1 MNGHR
6 TCEPLQLLQSI
17 RLRATLV
24 VLMLSLSVVTM
35 AQQKVSVR
43 VTNATLKRV
52 FQVIES
58 QTTYRFSYK
67 SDVIDNR
74 GDITINKQKVPVGTV
89 LDAALKGRPLQ
100 YQIVSDKSI
109 VITDRQ
115 QQRKAATQQTVA
127 AGKVSGTVKDDNGEP
142 VMGATVAVVGSDEL
156 AITDMDGHFSIAAP
170 KGSTLKI
177 SYLGFLDRQVKAAD
191 NMDVRMT
198 EDTQS
203 LNEIVVV
210 GYGTMKR
217 SDMTGALS
225 SVDAKE
231 LAKRTTTNPAEALQ
245 GKVAGVNITRSG
257 GNAGAG
263 ISVKIRG
270 VKTFGDNEPL
280 YIIDGFPG
288 DINSV
293 NPQDIETMEILKDGA
308 AAAIYGSVAAN
319 GVIIVQTKNGKKG
332 DVKVDFSTYLSFTH
346 VAKDLEMLDADGYK
360 TVHKAMYEN
369 YKSQYGSYPNS
380 SLPAYVTKDTGVD
393 TDWQDATQRSG
404 LAQNYM
410 VSVRGGGDHAQYSVS
425 YNHSDE
431 KGIFIGNDYRHDIA
445 RMKLHATKGIIDL
458 DANMSFKY
466 TNSQQPQYSLKETY
480 MISPLVPIYNS
491 DETYGYGLT
500 NFDGLPNNR
509 NVMAD
514 AHYKSEV
521 DKKYHTTANVALT
534 FNFTPW
540 LNFKTSYAYR
550 GEHEVDTYHAPD
562 YIADPKSPSNYPYN
576 SETRAYWEEQV
587 FENVLSFNKEFG
599 RHSVNAMAGASVT
612 SHRYNWSSVAVEGKT
627 TVYNVENGSLVTS
640 EKAAGFLDP
649 NFTTIGAGA
658 GGTFSGD
665 GSKYTYNRASF
676 FGRVNYNYNDRYLL
690 QLTFR
695 EDGSSK
701 FGADSRW
708 GFFPSVA
715 VGWRISEE
723 SFFPKNTVVSN
734 LKFRASWGQLGNEN
748 ALGNYDFL
756 ALISTYND
764 LYQGYVQGSGS
775 TAWPGSIARA
785 LENRSLKWE
794 TTDTKNIGFDFG
806 LFGNHLNGNINYYI
820 NETRDLLITRTL
832 APSAGLTNPTLNV
845 GKMRNQGVELEIN
858 YNNNVG
864 DFDYNVGFNLSTV
877 KNKIVEL
884 ADEDQVLYG
893 EGLKY
898 GSEHF
903 PTQTRVGKPI
913 GSFYLYKA
921 AGIFQSDEE
930 AAAHVNADGERLQ
943 PNAKAGDIRFID
955 TNGDG
960 TIDDDDKVYCGS
972 GIPKVEANIN
982 LGASYRGFDF
992 SMVIGGSFGHKIYNA
1007 NRYFYEGMNSASNFL
1022 ASTLNAW
1029 TPTNTATDIPRA
1041 IYGDPNDNTRE
1052 STRFLE
1058 NGDFVRCRQ
1067 IQLGYALP
1075 TQLVK
1080 KVYCDRIRFYVSAEN
1095 LFTITGY
1102 SGVNPEFSRSSVL
1115 NTGIDKLIYPFT
1127 RSYTVG
1133 AQITF

>member
-1 MNGHR
+1 MSGHY
-6 TCEPLQLLQSI
+6 
-17 RLRATLV
+17 RLRIMALT
-24 VLMLSLSVVTM
+24 LMLVFTAIGTF
-35 AQQKVSVR
+35 AQQKVTIDVK
-43 VTNATLKRV
+43 NATLKQV
-52 FQVIES
+52 FSVIEK

-67 SDVIDNR
+67 TNIIDNR
-74 GDITINKQKVPVGTV
+74 SDITLKKEAAAVATV
-89 LDAALKGRPLQ
+89 LDEALKGRPLE
-100 YQIVSDKSI
+100 YSIVSAKSI
-109 VITDRQ
+109 VISSKQTKQ
-115 QQRKAATQQTVA
+115 NKAQGAKQTVR
-127 AGKVSGTVKDDNGEP
+127 GTVKDDMGEP
-142 VMGATVAVVGSDEL
+142 VMGATVSVVGSDGL
-156 AITDMDGHFSIAAP
+156 AVTDIDGKFTIEAP

-177 SYLGFLDRQVKAAD
+177 SYLGFVDREVKADD
-191 NMDVRMT
+191 NVKVFMK
-198 EDTQS
+198 EDTQA
-203 LNEIVVV
+203 LDELVVV

-225 SVDAKE
+225 SVDTKE
-231 LAKRTTTNPAEALQ
+231 LSKRTTTNAAEALQ
-245 GKVAGVNITRSG
+245 GKVAGVNITKSG

-263 ISVKIRG
+263 VSVKIRG

-288 DINSV
+288 DINSL
-293 NPQDIETMEILKDGA
+293 NPQDIESMEILKDGA

-319 GVIIVQTKNGKKG
+319 GVIIITTKNGKKG
-332 DVKVDFSTYLSFTH
+332 DVKVDFSTYLSFTT
-346 VAKDLEMLDADGYK
+346 VAKDLDMLDAEGYK

-369 YKSQYGSYPNS
+369 YNAQYGKYPNGN
-380 SLPAYVTKDTGVD
+380 LPAYVTKNTGVN
-393 TDWQDATQRSG
+393 TDWQDVTQRNG
-404 LAQNYM
+404 LSQSYM
-410 VSVRGGGDHAQYSVS
+410 ISVRGGADKAQYSVS
-425 YNHSDE
+425 YNHADE
-431 KGIFIGNDYRHDIA
+431 KGIFIGNDHRHDIA

-458 DANMSFKY
+458 DANMDFKY

-480 MISPLVPIYNS
+480 MISPLVPVYDDN
-491 DETYGYGLT
+491 EKYGFGLT

-514 AHYKSEV
+514 AYYKSSV
-521 DKKYHTTANVALT
+521 TRKYHTTANVALT

-576 SETRAYWEEQV
+576 SETRAYWEEQLW
-587 FENVLSFNKEFG
+587 ENVLSFNKQFG
-599 RHSVNAMAGASVT
+599 KHGVNAMFGT
-612 SHRYNWSSVAVEGKT
+612 SMTSRKYNWSSVAVEGKT
-627 TVYNVENGSLVTS
+627 IVYKVEDGQLVQS

-658 GGTFSGD
+658 GGTFSGS
-665 GSKYTYNRASF
+665 GSKWVYNRASF
-676 FGRVNYNYNDRYLL
+676 FGRVNYNFNDRYLF
-690 QLTFR
+690 QFTFR

-701 FGADSRW
+701 FGSDSRW

-723 SFFPKNTVVSN
+723 PFFPKGGVVSN

-748 ALGNYDFL
+748 ALGYYDFL

-775 TAWPGSIARA
+775 SAWSGSIARA

-806 LFGNHLNGNINYYI
+806 LFNNRLNGNINYYI
-820 NETRDLLITRTL
+820 NETRDLLITRSL
-832 APSAGLTNPTLNV
+832 APSAGLSNPVLNV
-845 GKMRNQGVELEIN
+845 GKMRNQGVELELNWNDNISDFN
-858 YNNNVG
+858 YT
-864 DFDYNVGFNLSTV
+864 VGFNLSTV
-877 KNKIVEL
+877 KNKVVEL
-884 ADEDQVLYG
+884 ANAEQTIYG

-903 PTQTRVGKPI
+903 PTQTKVGKPI
-913 GSFYLYKA
+913 GSFYLYQA
-921 AGIFQSDEE
+921 DGIFQTKDEINR
-930 AAAHVNADGERLQ
+930 HVNSKGELLQ
-943 PNAKAGDIRFID
+943 PDAQPGDIRFID

-960 TIDDDDKVYCGS
+960 YIDEDDKVYCGS

-982 LGASYRGFDF
+982 LSANWRGFDF
-992 SMVIGGSFGHKIYNA
+992 SAVISGSFGFKIYNA
-1007 NRYFYEGMNSASNFL
+1007 NRYLYEGMNSASNFL
-1022 ASTLNAW
+1022 ATTLNAW
-1029 TPTNTATDIPRA
+1029 TPTNTSTDIPRA

-1058 NGDFVRCRQ
+1058 NGDFVRLRQ
-1067 IQLGYALP
+1067 AQLGYTLP
-1075 TQLVK
+1075 ASLSK
-1080 KVYCDRIRFYVSAEN
+1080 AIYCERIRFYVSGEN

-1102 SGVNPEFSRSSVL
+1102 SGANPEFSRSSVL

-1133 AQITF
+1133 AQVTF

>member
-1 MNGHR
+1 MSGHY
-6 TCEPLQLLQSI
+6 
-17 RLRATLV
+17 RLRIMALT
-24 VLMLSLSVVTM
+24 LMLVFTAIGTF
-35 AQQKVSVR
+35 AQQKVTIDVK
-43 VTNATLKRV
+43 NATLKQV
-52 FQVIES
+52 FSVIEK

-67 SDVIDNR
+67 TNIIDNR
-74 GDITINKQKVPVGTV
+74 SDITLKKGAVAVATV
-89 LDAALKGRPLQ
+89 LDEALKGRPLE
-100 YQIVSDKSI
+100 YSIVSAKSI
-109 VITDRQ
+109 VISSKQTKQ
-115 QQRKAATQQTVA
+115 NKAQGAKQTVR
-127 AGKVSGTVKDDNGEP
+127 GTVKDDMGEP
-142 VMGATVAVVGSDEL
+142 VMGATVSVVGSDGL
-156 AITDMDGHFSIAAP
+156 AVTDIDGKFTIEAP

-177 SYLGFLDRQVKAAD
+177 SYLGFVDREVKADD
-191 NMDVRMT
+191 NVKVLMK
-198 EDTQS
+198 EDTQA
-203 LNEIVVV
+203 LDELVVV

-225 SVDAKE
+225 SVDTKE
-231 LAKRTTTNPAEALQ
+231 LSKRTTTNAAEALQ
-245 GKVAGVNITRSG
+245 GKVAGVNITKSG

-263 ISVKIRG
+263 VSVKIRG

-288 DINSV
+288 DINSL
-293 NPQDIETMEILKDGA
+293 NPQDIESMEILKDGA

-319 GVIIVQTKNGKKG
+319 GVIIITTKNGKKG
-332 DVKVDFSTYLSFTH
+332 DVKVDFSTYLSFTT
-346 VAKDLEMLDADGYK
+346 VAKDLDMLDAEGYK
-360 TVHKAMYEN
+360 TLHKAMYEN
-369 YKSQYGSYPNS
+369 YNAQYGKYPNGN
-380 SLPAYVTKDTGVD
+380 LPAYVTKNTGVN
-393 TDWQDATQRSG
+393 TDWQDVTQRNG
-404 LAQNYM
+404 LSQSYM
-410 VSVRGGGDHAQYSVS
+410 ISVRGGADKAQYSVS
-425 YNHSDE
+425 YNHADE
-431 KGIFIGNDYRHDIA
+431 KGIFIGNDHRHDIA

-458 DANMSFKY
+458 DANMDFKY

-480 MISPLVPIYNS
+480 MISPLVPVYDDN
-491 DETYGYGLT
+491 EKYGFGLT

-514 AHYKSEV
+514 AYYKSSV
-521 DKKYHTTANVALT
+521 TRKYHTTANVALT

-576 SETRAYWEEQV
+576 SETRAYWEEQLW
-587 FENVLSFNKEFG
+587 ENVLSFNKQFG
-599 RHSVNAMAGASVT
+599 KHGVNAMFGT
-612 SHRYNWSSVAVEGKT
+612 SMTSRKYNWSSVAVEGKT
-627 TVYNVENGSLVTS
+627 ILYKVEDGQLVQS

-658 GGTFSGD
+658 GGTFSGS
-665 GSKYTYNRASF
+665 GSKWVYNRASF
-676 FGRVNYNYNDRYLL
+676 FGRVNYNFNDRYLF
-690 QLTFR
+690 QFTFR

-701 FGADSRW
+701 FGSDSRW

-723 SFFPKNTVVSN
+723 PFFPKGGVVSN

-748 ALGNYDFL
+748 ALGYYDFL

-775 TAWPGSIARA
+775 SAWSGSIARA

-806 LFGNHLNGNINYYI
+806 LFNNRLNGNINYYI
-820 NETRDLLITRTL
+820 NETRDLLITRSL
-832 APSAGLTNPTLNV
+832 APSAGLSNPVLNV
-845 GKMRNQGVELEIN
+845 GKMRNQGVELELNWNDNISDFN
-858 YNNNVG
+858 YT
-864 DFDYNVGFNLSTV
+864 VGFNLSTV
-877 KNKIVEL
+877 KNKVVEL
-884 ADEDQVLYG
+884 ANAEQTIYG

-903 PTQTRVGKPI
+903 PTQTKVGKPI
-913 GSFYLYKA
+913 GSFYLYQA
-921 AGIFQSDEE
+921 DGIFQTKDEINR
-930 AAAHVNADGERLQ
+930 HVNSKGELLQ
-943 PNAKAGDIRFID
+943 PDAQPGDIRFID

-960 TIDDDDKVYCGS
+960 YIDEDDKVYCGS

-982 LGASYRGFDF
+982 LSANWRGFDF
-992 SMVIGGSFGHKIYNA
+992 SAVISGSFGFKIYNA
-1007 NRYFYEGMNSASNFL
+1007 NRYLYEGMNSASNFL
-1022 ASTLNAW
+1022 ATTLNAW
-1029 TPTNTATDIPRA
+1029 TPTNTSTDIPRA

-1058 NGDFVRCRQ
+1058 NGDFVRLRQ
-1067 IQLGYALP
+1067 AQLGYTLP
-1075 TQLVK
+1075 ASLSK
-1080 KVYCDRIRFYVSAEN
+1080 AIYCERIRFYVSGEN

-1102 SGVNPEFSRSSVL
+1102 SGANPEFSRSSVL

-1133 AQITF
+1133 AQVTF

>member
-1 MNGHR
+1 MSGHY
-6 TCEPLQLLQSI
+6 
-17 RLRATLV
+17 RLRIVALT
-24 VLMLSLSVVTM
+24 LMLVFTAIGTF
-35 AQQKVSVR
+35 AQQKVTIDVK
-43 VTNATLKRV
+43 NATLKQV
-52 FQVIES
+52 FSVIEK

-67 SDVIDNR
+67 TNIIDNR
-74 GDITINKQKVPVGTV
+74 SDITLKKEAAAVATV
-89 LDAALKGRPLQ
+89 LDEALKGRPLE
-100 YQIVSDKSI
+100 YSIVSAKSI
-109 VITDRQ
+109 VISSKQTKQ
-115 QQRKAATQQTVA
+115 NKAQGAKQTVR
-127 AGKVSGTVKDDNGEP
+127 GTVKDDMGEP
-142 VMGATVAVVGSDEL
+142 VMGATVSVVGSDGL
-156 AITDMDGHFSIAAP
+156 AVTDIDGKFTIEAP

-177 SYLGFLDRQVKAAD
+177 SYLGFVDREVKADD
-191 NMDVRMT
+191 NVKVLMK
-198 EDTQS
+198 EDTQA
-203 LNEIVVV
+203 LDELVVV

-225 SVDAKE
+225 SVDTKE
-231 LAKRTTTNPAEALQ
+231 LSKRTTTNAAEALQ
-245 GKVAGVNITRSG
+245 GKVAGVNITKSG

-263 ISVKIRG
+263 VSVKIRG

-288 DINSV
+288 DINSL
-293 NPQDIETMEILKDGA
+293 NPQDIESMEILKDGA

-319 GVIIVQTKNGKKG
+319 GVIIITTKNGKKG
-332 DVKVDFSTYLSFTH
+332 DVKVDFSTYLSFTT
-346 VAKDLEMLDADGYK
+346 VAKDLDMLDAEGYK
-360 TVHKAMYEN
+360 TLHKAMYEN
-369 YKSQYGSYPNS
+369 YNAQYGKYPNGN
-380 SLPAYVTKDTGVD
+380 LPAYVTKNTGVN
-393 TDWQDATQRSG
+393 TDWQDVTQRNG
-404 LAQNYM
+404 LSQSYM
-410 VSVRGGGDHAQYSVS
+410 ISVRGGADKAQYSVS
-425 YNHSDE
+425 YNHADE
-431 KGIFIGNDYRHDIA
+431 KGIFIGNDHRHDIA

-458 DANMSFKY
+458 DANMDFKY

-480 MISPLVPIYNS
+480 MISPLVPVYDDN
-491 DETYGYGLT
+491 EKYGFGLT

-514 AHYKSEV
+514 AYYKSSV
-521 DKKYHTTANVALT
+521 TRKYHTTANVALT

-576 SETRAYWEEQV
+576 SETRAYWEEQLW
-587 FENVLSFNKEFG
+587 ENVLSFNKQFG
-599 RHSVNAMAGASVT
+599 KHGVNAMFGT
-612 SHRYNWSSVAVEGKT
+612 SMTSRKYNWSSVAVEGKT
-627 TVYNVENGSLVTS
+627 IVYKVEDGQLVQS

-658 GGTFSGD
+658 GGTFSGS
-665 GSKYTYNRASF
+665 GSKWVYNRASF
-676 FGRVNYNYNDRYLL
+676 FGRVNYNFNDRYLF
-690 QLTFR
+690 QFTFR

-701 FGADSRW
+701 FGSDSRW

-723 SFFPKNTVVSN
+723 PFFPKGGVVSN

-748 ALGNYDFL
+748 ALGYYDFL

-775 TAWPGSIARA
+775 SAWSGSIARA

-806 LFGNHLNGNINYYI
+806 LFNNRLNGNINYYI
-820 NETRDLLITRTL
+820 NETRDLLITRSL
-832 APSAGLTNPTLNV
+832 APSAGLSNPVLNV
-845 GKMRNQGVELEIN
+845 GKMRNQGVELELNWNDNISDFN
-858 YNNNVG
+858 YT
-864 DFDYNVGFNLSTV
+864 VGFNLSTV
-877 KNKIVEL
+877 KNKVVEL
-884 ADEDQVLYG
+884 ANAEQTIYG

-903 PTQTRVGKPI
+903 PTQTKVGKPI
-913 GSFYLYKA
+913 GSFYLYQA
-921 AGIFQSDEE
+921 DGIFQTKDEINR
-930 AAAHVNADGERLQ
+930 HVNSKGELLQ
-943 PNAKAGDIRFID
+943 PDAQPGDIRFID

-960 TIDDDDKVYCGS
+960 YIDEDDKVYCGS

-982 LGASYRGFDF
+982 LSANWRGFDF
-992 SMVIGGSFGHKIYNA
+992 SAVISGSFGFKIYNA
-1007 NRYFYEGMNSASNFL
+1007 NRYLYEGMNSASNFL
-1022 ASTLNAW
+1022 ATTLNAW
-1029 TPTNTATDIPRA
+1029 TPTNTSTDIPRA

-1058 NGDFVRCRQ
+1058 NGDFVRLRQ
-1067 IQLGYALP
+1067 AQLGYTLP
-1075 TQLVK
+1075 ASLSK
-1080 KVYCDRIRFYVSAEN
+1080 AIYCERIRFYVSGEN

-1102 SGVNPEFSRSSVL
+1102 SGANPEFSRSSVL

-1133 AQITF
+1133 AQVTF

>member
-1 MNGHR
+1 MSGHY
-6 TCEPLQLLQSI
+6 
-17 RLRATLV
+17 RLRIMALT
-24 VLMLSLSVVTM
+24 LMLVFTAIGTF
-35 AQQKVSVR
+35 AQQKVTIDVK
-43 VTNATLKRV
+43 NATLKQV
-52 FQVIES
+52 FSVIEK

-67 SDVIDNR
+67 TNIIDNR
-74 GDITINKQKVPVGTV
+74 SDITLKKEAAAVATV
-89 LDAALKGRPLQ
+89 LDEALKGRPLE
-100 YQIVSDKSI
+100 YSIVSAKSI
-109 VITDRQ
+109 VISSKQTKQ
-115 QQRKAATQQTVA
+115 NKAQGAKQTVR
-127 AGKVSGTVKDDNGEP
+127 GTVKDDMGEP
-142 VMGATVAVVGSDEL
+142 VMGATVSVVGSDGL
-156 AITDMDGHFSIAAP
+156 AVTDIDGKFTIEAP

-177 SYLGFLDRQVKAAD
+177 SYLGFVDREVKADD
-191 NMDVRMT
+191 NVKVLMK
-198 EDTQS
+198 EDTQA
-203 LNEIVVV
+203 LDELVVV

-225 SVDAKE
+225 SVDTKE
-231 LAKRTTTNPAEALQ
+231 LSKRTTTNAAEALQ
-245 GKVAGVNITRSG
+245 GKVAGVNITKSG

-263 ISVKIRG
+263 VSVKIRG

-288 DINSV
+288 DINSL
-293 NPQDIETMEILKDGA
+293 NPQDIESMEILKDGA

-319 GVIIVQTKNGKKG
+319 GVIIITTKNGKKG
-332 DVKVDFSTYLSFTH
+332 DVKVDFSTYLSFTT
-346 VAKDLEMLDADGYK
+346 VAKDLDMLDAEGYK

-369 YKSQYGSYPNS
+369 YNAQYGKYPNGN
-380 SLPAYVTKDTGVD
+380 LPAYVTKNTGVN
-393 TDWQDATQRSG
+393 TDWQDVTQRNG
-404 LAQNYM
+404 LSQSYM
-410 VSVRGGGDHAQYSVS
+410 ISVRGGADKAQYSVS
-425 YNHSDE
+425 YNHADE
-431 KGIFIGNDYRHDIA
+431 KGIFIGNDHRHDIA

-458 DANMSFKY
+458 DANMDFKY

-480 MISPLVPIYNS
+480 MISPLVPVYDDN
-491 DETYGYGLT
+491 EKYGFGLT

-514 AHYKSEV
+514 AYYKSSV
-521 DKKYHTTANVALT
+521 TRKYHTTANVALT

-576 SETRAYWEEQV
+576 SETRAYWEEQLW
-587 FENVLSFNKEFG
+587 ENVLSFNKQFG
-599 RHSVNAMAGASVT
+599 KHGVNAMFGT
-612 SHRYNWSSVAVEGKT
+612 SMTSRKYNWSSVAVEGKT
-627 TVYNVENGSLVTS
+627 IVYKVEDGQLVQS

-658 GGTFSGD
+658 GGTFSGS
-665 GSKYTYNRASF
+665 GSKWVYNRASF
-676 FGRVNYNYNDRYLL
+676 FGRVNYNFNDRYLF
-690 QLTFR
+690 QFTFR

-701 FGADSRW
+701 FGSDSRW

-723 SFFPKNTVVSN
+723 PFFPKGGVVSN

-748 ALGNYDFL
+748 ALGYYDFL

-775 TAWPGSIARA
+775 SAWSGSIARA

-806 LFGNHLNGNINYYI
+806 LFNNRLNGNINYYI
-820 NETRDLLITRTL
+820 NETRDLLITRSL
-832 APSAGLTNPTLNV
+832 APSAGLSNPVLNV
-845 GKMRNQGVELEIN
+845 GKMRNQGVELELNWNDNISDFN
-858 YNNNVG
+858 YT
-864 DFDYNVGFNLSTV
+864 VGFNLSTV
-877 KNKIVEL
+877 KNKVVEL
-884 ADEDQVLYG
+884 ANAEQTIYG

-903 PTQTRVGKPI
+903 PTQTKVGKPI
-913 GSFYLYKA
+913 GSFYLYQA
-921 AGIFQSDEE
+921 DGIFQTKDEINR
-930 AAAHVNADGERLQ
+930 HVNSKGELLQ
-943 PNAKAGDIRFID
+943 PDAQPGDIRFID

-960 TIDDDDKVYCGS
+960 YIDEDDKVYCGS

-982 LGASYRGFDF
+982 LSANWRGFDF
-992 SMVIGGSFGHKIYNA
+992 SAVISGSFGFKIYNA
-1007 NRYFYEGMNSASNFL
+1007 NRYLYEGMNSASNFL
-1022 ASTLNAW
+1022 ATTLNAW
-1029 TPTNTATDIPRA
+1029 TPTNTSTDIPRA

-1058 NGDFVRCRQ
+1058 NGDFVRLRQ
-1067 IQLGYALP
+1067 AQLGYTLP
-1075 TQLVK
+1075 ASLSK
-1080 KVYCDRIRFYVSAEN
+1080 AIYCERIRFYVSGEN

-1102 SGVNPEFSRSSVL
+1102 SGANPEFSRSSVL

-1133 AQITF
+1133 AQVTF

>member
-1 MNGHR
+1 MSGHY
-6 TCEPLQLLQSI
+6 
-17 RLRATLV
+17 RLRIMALT
-24 VLMLSLSVVTM
+24 LMLVFTAIGTF
-35 AQQKVSVR
+35 AQQKVTIDVK
-43 VTNATLKRV
+43 NATLKQV
-52 FQVIES
+52 FSVIEK

-67 SDVIDNR
+67 TNIIDNR
-74 GDITINKQKVPVGTV
+74 SDITLKKEAAAVATV
-89 LDAALKGRPLQ
+89 LDEALKGRPLE
-100 YQIVSDKSI
+100 YSIVSAKSI
-109 VITDRQ
+109 VISSKQTKQ
-115 QQRKAATQQTVA
+115 NKAQGAKQTVR
-127 AGKVSGTVKDDNGEP
+127 GTVKDDMGEP
-142 VMGATVAVVGSDEL
+142 VMGATVSVVGSDGL
-156 AITDMDGHFSIAAP
+156 AVTDIDGKFTIEAP

-177 SYLGFLDRQVKAAD
+177 SYLGFVDREVKADD
-191 NMDVRMT
+191 NVKVLMK
-198 EDTQS
+198 EDTQA
-203 LNEIVVV
+203 LDELVVV

-225 SVDAKE
+225 SVDTKE
-231 LAKRTTTNPAEALQ
+231 LSKRTTTNAAEALQ
-245 GKVAGVNITRSG
+245 GKVAGVNITKSG

-263 ISVKIRG
+263 VSVKIRG

-288 DINSV
+288 DINSL
-293 NPQDIETMEILKDGA
+293 NPQDIESMEILKDGA

-319 GVIIVQTKNGKKG
+319 GVIIITTKNGKKG
-332 DVKVDFSTYLSFTH
+332 DVKVDFSTYLSFTT
-346 VAKDLEMLDADGYK
+346 VAKDLDMLDAEGYK

-369 YKSQYGSYPNS
+369 YNAQYGKYPNGN
-380 SLPAYVTKDTGVD
+380 LPAYVTKNTGVN
-393 TDWQDATQRSG
+393 TDWQDVTQRNG
-404 LAQNYM
+404 LSQSYM
-410 VSVRGGGDHAQYSVS
+410 ISVRGGADKAQYSVS
-425 YNHSDE
+425 YNHADE
-431 KGIFIGNDYRHDIA
+431 KGIFTGNDHRHDIA

-458 DANMSFKY
+458 DANMDFKY

-480 MISPLVPIYNS
+480 MISPLVPVYDDN
-491 DETYGYGLT
+491 EKYGFGLT

-514 AHYKSEV
+514 AYYKSSV
-521 DKKYHTTANVALT
+521 TRKYHTTANVALT

-576 SETRAYWEEQV
+576 SETRAYWEEQLW
-587 FENVLSFNKEFG
+587 ENVLSFNKQFG
-599 RHSVNAMAGASVT
+599 KHGVNAMFGT
-612 SHRYNWSSVAVEGKT
+612 SMTSRKYNWSSVAVEGKT
-627 TVYNVENGSLVTS
+627 IVYKVEDGQLVQS

-658 GGTFSGD
+658 GGTFSGS
-665 GSKYTYNRASF
+665 GSKWVYNRASF
-676 FGRVNYNYNDRYLL
+676 FGRVNYNFNDRYLF
-690 QLTFR
+690 QFTFR

-701 FGADSRW
+701 FGSDSRW

-723 SFFPKNTVVSN
+723 PFFPKGGVVSN

-748 ALGNYDFL
+748 ALGYYDFL

-775 TAWPGSIARA
+775 SAWSGSIARA

-806 LFGNHLNGNINYYI
+806 LFNNRLNGNINYYI
-820 NETRDLLITRTL
+820 NETRDLLITRSL
-832 APSAGLTNPTLNV
+832 APSAGLSNPVLNV
-845 GKMRNQGVELEIN
+845 GKMRNQGVELELNWNDNISDFN
-858 YNNNVG
+858 YT
-864 DFDYNVGFNLSTV
+864 VGFNLSTV
-877 KNKIVEL
+877 KNKVVEL
-884 ADEDQVLYG
+884 ANAEQTIYG

-903 PTQTRVGKPI
+903 PTQTKVSKPI
-913 GSFYLYKA
+913 GSFYLYQA
-921 AGIFQSDEE
+921 DGIFQTKDEINR
-930 AAAHVNADGERLQ
+930 HVNSKGELLQ
-943 PNAKAGDIRFID
+943 PDAQPGDIRFID

-960 TIDDDDKVYCGS
+960 YIDEDDKVYCGS

-982 LGASYRGFDF
+982 LSANWRGFDF
-992 SMVIGGSFGHKIYNA
+992 SAVISGSFGFKIYNA
-1007 NRYFYEGMNSASNFL
+1007 NRYLYEGMNSASNFL
-1022 ASTLNAW
+1022 ATTLNAW
-1029 TPTNTATDIPRA
+1029 TPTNTSTDIPRA

-1058 NGDFVRCRQ
+1058 NGDFVRLRQ
-1067 IQLGYALP
+1067 AQLGYTLP
-1075 TQLVK
+1075 ASLSK
-1080 KVYCDRIRFYVSAEN
+1080 AIYCERIRFYVSGEN

-1102 SGVNPEFSRSSVL
+1102 SGANPEFSRSSVL

-1133 AQITF
+1133 AQVTF

>member
-1 MNGHR
+1 MSGHY
-6 TCEPLQLLQSI
+6 
-17 RLRATLV
+17 RLRIVALT
-24 VLMLSLSVVTM
+24 LMLVFTAIGTF
-35 AQQKVSVR
+35 AQQKVTIDVK
-43 VTNATLKRV
+43 NATLKQV
-52 FQVIES
+52 FSVIEK

-67 SDVIDNR
+67 TNIIDNR
-74 GDITINKQKVPVGTV
+74 SDITLKKEAAAVATV
-89 LDAALKGRPLQ
+89 LDEALKGRPLE
-100 YQIVSDKSI
+100 YSIVSAKSI
-109 VITDRQ
+109 VISSKQTKQ
-115 QQRKAATQQTVA
+115 NKAQGAKQTVR
-127 AGKVSGTVKDDNGEP
+127 GTVKDDMGEP
-142 VMGATVAVVGSDEL
+142 VMGATVSVVGSDGL
-156 AITDMDGHFSIAAP
+156 AVTDIDGKFTIEAP

-177 SYLGFLDRQVKAAD
+177 SYLGFVDREVKADD
-191 NMDVRMT
+191 NVKVLMK
-198 EDTQS
+198 EDTQA
-203 LNEIVVV
+203 LDELVVV

-225 SVDAKE
+225 SVDTKE
-231 LAKRTTTNPAEALQ
+231 LSKRTTTNAAEALQ
-245 GKVAGVNITRSG
+245 GKVAGVNITKSG

-263 ISVKIRG
+263 VSVKIRG

-288 DINSV
+288 DINSL
-293 NPQDIETMEILKDGA
+293 NPQDIESMEILKDGA

-319 GVIIVQTKNGKKG
+319 GVIIITTKNGKKG
-332 DVKVDFSTYLSFTH
+332 DVKVDFSTYLSFTT
-346 VAKDLEMLDADGYK
+346 VAKDLDMLDAEGYK

-369 YKSQYGSYPNS
+369 YNTQYGKYPNGN
-380 SLPAYVTKDTGVD
+380 LPAYVTKNTGVN
-393 TDWQDATQRSG
+393 TDWQDVTQRNG
-404 LAQNYM
+404 LSQSYM
-410 VSVRGGGDHAQYSVS
+410 ISVRGGADKAQYSVS
-425 YNHSDE
+425 YNHADE
-431 KGIFIGNDYRHDIA
+431 KGIFTGNDHRHDIA

-458 DANMSFKY
+458 DANMDFKY

-480 MISPLVPIYNS
+480 MISPLVPVYDDN
-491 DETYGYGLT
+491 EKYGFGLT

-514 AHYKSEV
+514 AYYKSSV
-521 DKKYHTTANVALT
+521 TRKYHTTANVALT

-576 SETRAYWEEQV
+576 SETRAYWEEQLW
-587 FENVLSFNKEFG
+587 ENVLSFNKQFG
-599 RHSVNAMAGASVT
+599 KHGVNAMFGT
-612 SHRYNWSSVAVEGKT
+612 SMTSRKYNWSSVAVEGKT
-627 TVYNVENGSLVTS
+627 IVYKVEDGQLVQS

-658 GGTFSGD
+658 GGTFSGS
-665 GSKYTYNRASF
+665 GSKWVYNRASF
-676 FGRVNYNYNDRYLL
+676 FGRVNYNFNDRYLF
-690 QLTFR
+690 QFTFR

-701 FGADSRW
+701 FGSDSRW

-723 SFFPKNTVVSN
+723 PFFPKGGVVSN

-748 ALGNYDFL
+748 ALGYYDFL

-764 LYQGYVQGSGS
+764 LFQGYVQGSGS
-775 TAWPGSIARA
+775 SAWSGSIARA

-806 LFGNHLNGNINYYI
+806 LFNNRLNGNINYYI
-820 NETRDLLITRTL
+820 NETRDLLITRSL
-832 APSAGLTNPTLNV
+832 APSAGLSNPVLNV
-845 GKMRNQGVELEIN
+845 GKMRNQGVELELNWNDNISDFN
-858 YNNNVG
+858 YT
-864 DFDYNVGFNLSTV
+864 VGFNLSTV
-877 KNKIVEL
+877 KNKVVEL
-884 ADEDQVLYG
+884 ANAEQTIYG

-903 PTQTRVGKPI
+903 PTQTKVGKPI
-913 GSFYLYKA
+913 GSFYLYQA
-921 AGIFQSDEE
+921 DGIFQTKDEINR
-930 AAAHVNADGERLQ
+930 HVNSKGELLQ
-943 PNAKAGDIRFID
+943 PDAQPGDIRFID

-960 TIDDDDKVYCGS
+960 YIDEDDKVYCGS

-982 LGASYRGFDF
+982 LSANWRGFDF
-992 SMVIGGSFGHKIYNA
+992 SAVISGSFGFKIYNA
-1007 NRYFYEGMNSASNFL
+1007 NRYLYEGMNSASNFL
-1022 ASTLNAW
+1022 ATTLNAW
-1029 TPTNTATDIPRA
+1029 TPTNTSTDIPRA

-1058 NGDFVRCRQ
+1058 NGDFVRLRQ
-1067 IQLGYALP
+1067 AQLGYTLP
-1075 TQLVK
+1075 ASLSK
-1080 KVYCDRIRFYVSAEN
+1080 AIYCERIRFYVSGEN

-1102 SGVNPEFSRSSVL
+1102 SGANPEFSRSSVL

-1133 AQITF
+1133 AQVTF

>member
-1 MNGHR
+1 MSGHY
-6 TCEPLQLLQSI
+6 
-17 RLRATLV
+17 RLRIMALT
-24 VLMLSLSVVTM
+24 LMLVFTAIGTF
-35 AQQKVSVR
+35 AQQKVTIDVK
-43 VTNATLKRV
+43 NATLKQV
-52 FQVIES
+52 FSVIEK

-67 SDVIDNR
+67 TNIIDNR
-74 GDITINKQKVPVGTV
+74 SDITLKKEAAAVATV
-89 LDAALKGRPLQ
+89 LDEALKGRPLE
-100 YQIVSDKSI
+100 YSIVSAKSI
-109 VITDRQ
+109 VISSKQTKQ
-115 QQRKAATQQTVA
+115 NKAQGAKQTVR
-127 AGKVSGTVKDDNGEP
+127 GTVKDDMGEP
-142 VMGATVAVVGSDEL
+142 VMGATVSVVGSDGL
-156 AITDMDGHFSIAAP
+156 AVTDIDGKFTIEAP

-177 SYLGFLDRQVKAAD
+177 SYLGFVDREVKADD
-191 NMDVRMT
+191 NVKVLMK
-198 EDTQS
+198 EDTQA
-203 LNEIVVV
+203 LDELVVV

-225 SVDAKE
+225 SVDTKE
-231 LAKRTTTNPAEALQ
+231 LSKRTTTNAAEALQ
-245 GKVAGVNITRSG
+245 GKVAGVNITKSG

-263 ISVKIRG
+263 VSVKIRG

-288 DINSV
+288 DINSL
-293 NPQDIETMEILKDGA
+293 NPQDIESMEILKDGA

-319 GVIIVQTKNGKKG
+319 GVIIITTKNGKKG
-332 DVKVDFSTYLSFTH
+332 DVKVDFSTYLSFTT
-346 VAKDLEMLDADGYK
+346 VAKDLDMLDAEGYK
-360 TVHKAMYEN
+360 SVHKAMYEN
-369 YKSQYGSYPNS
+369 YNAQYGKYPNGN
-380 SLPAYVTKDTGVD
+380 LPAYVTKNTGVN
-393 TDWQDATQRSG
+393 TDWQDVTQRNG
-404 LAQNYM
+404 LSQSYM
-410 VSVRGGGDHAQYSVS
+410 ISVRGGADKAQYSVS
-425 YNHSDE
+425 YNHADE
-431 KGIFIGNDYRHDIA
+431 KGIFTGNDHRHDIA

-458 DANMSFKY
+458 DANMDFKY

-480 MISPLVPIYNS
+480 MISPLVPVYDDN
-491 DETYGYGLT
+491 EKYGFGLT

-514 AHYKSEV
+514 AYYKSSV
-521 DKKYHTTANVALT
+521 TRKYHTTANVALT

-576 SETRAYWEEQV
+576 SETRAYWEEQLW
-587 FENVLSFNKEFG
+587 ENVLSFNKQFG
-599 RHSVNAMAGASVT
+599 KHGVNAMFGT
-612 SHRYNWSSVAVEGKT
+612 SMTSRKYNWSSVAVEGKT
-627 TVYNVENGSLVTS
+627 IVYKVEDGQLVQS

-658 GGTFSGD
+658 GGTFSGS
-665 GSKYTYNRASF
+665 GSKWVYNRASF
-676 FGRVNYNYNDRYLL
+676 FGRVNYNFNDRYLF
-690 QLTFR
+690 QFTFR

-701 FGADSRW
+701 FGSDSRW

-723 SFFPKNTVVSN
+723 PFFPKGGVVSN

-748 ALGNYDFL
+748 ALGYYDFL

-775 TAWPGSIARA
+775 SAWSGSIARA

-806 LFGNHLNGNINYYI
+806 LFNNRLNGNINYYI
-820 NETRDLLITRTL
+820 NETRDLLITRSL
-832 APSAGLTNPTLNV
+832 APSAGLSNPVLNV
-845 GKMRNQGVELEIN
+845 GKMRNQGVELELNWNDNISDFN
-858 YNNNVG
+858 YT
-864 DFDYNVGFNLSTV
+864 VGFNLSTV
-877 KNKIVEL
+877 KNKVVEL
-884 ADEDQVLYG
+884 ANAEQTIYG

-903 PTQTRVGKPI
+903 PTQTKVGKPI
-913 GSFYLYKA
+913 GSFYLYQA
-921 AGIFQSDEE
+921 DGIFQTKDEINR
-930 AAAHVNADGERLQ
+930 HVNSKGELLQ
-943 PNAKAGDIRFID
+943 PDAQPGDIRFID

-960 TIDDDDKVYCGS
+960 YIDEDDKVYCGS

-982 LGASYRGFDF
+982 LSANWRGFDF
-992 SMVIGGSFGHKIYNA
+992 SAVISGSFGFKIYNA
-1007 NRYFYEGMNSASNFL
+1007 NRYLYEGMNSASNFL
-1022 ASTLNAW
+1022 ATTLNAW
-1029 TPTNTATDIPRA
+1029 TPTNTSTDIPRA

-1058 NGDFVRCRQ
+1058 NGDFVRLRQ
-1067 IQLGYALP
+1067 AQLGYTLP
-1075 TQLVK
+1075 ASLSK
-1080 KVYCDRIRFYVSAEN
+1080 AIYCERIRFYVSGEN

-1102 SGVNPEFSRSSVL
+1102 SGANPEFSRSSVL

-1133 AQITF
+1133 AQVTF

>member
-1 MNGHR
+1 MSGHY
-6 TCEPLQLLQSI
+6 
-17 RLRATLV
+17 RLRIMALT
-24 VLMLSLSVVTM
+24 LMLVFTAIGTF
-35 AQQKVSVR
+35 AQQKVTIDVK
-43 VTNATLKRV
+43 NATLKQV
-52 FQVIES
+52 FSVIEK

-67 SDVIDNR
+67 TNIIDNR
-74 GDITINKQKVPVGTV
+74 SDITLKKEAAAVATV
-89 LDAALKGRPLQ
+89 LDEALKGRPLE
-100 YQIVSDKSI
+100 YSIVSAKSI
-109 VITDRQ
+109 VISSKQTKQ
-115 QQRKAATQQTVA
+115 NKAQGAKQTVR
-127 AGKVSGTVKDDNGEP
+127 GTVKDDMGEP
-142 VMGATVAVVGSDEL
+142 VMGATVSVVGSDGL
-156 AITDMDGHFSIAAP
+156 AVTDIDGKFTIEAP

-177 SYLGFLDRQVKAAD
+177 SYLGFVDREVKADD
-191 NMDVRMT
+191 NVKVLMK
-198 EDTQS
+198 EDTQA
-203 LNEIVVV
+203 LDELVVV

-225 SVDAKE
+225 SVDTKE
-231 LAKRTTTNPAEALQ
+231 LSKRTTTNAAEALQ
-245 GKVAGVNITRSG
+245 GKVAGVNITKSG

-263 ISVKIRG
+263 VSVKIRG

-288 DINSV
+288 DINSL
-293 NPQDIETMEILKDGA
+293 NPQDIESMEILKDGA

-319 GVIIVQTKNGKKG
+319 GVIIITTKNGKKG
-332 DVKVDFSTYLSFTH
+332 DVKVDFSTYLSFTT
-346 VAKDLEMLDADGYK
+346 VAKDLDMLDAEGYK

-369 YKSQYGSYPNS
+369 YNAQYGKYPNGN
-380 SLPAYVTKDTGVD
+380 LPAYVTKNTGVN
-393 TDWQDATQRSG
+393 TDWQDVTQRNG
-404 LAQNYM
+404 LSQSYM
-410 VSVRGGGDHAQYSVS
+410 ISVRGGADKAQYSVS
-425 YNHSDE
+425 YNHADE
-431 KGIFIGNDYRHDIA
+431 KGIFIGNDHRHDIA

-458 DANMSFKY
+458 DANMDFKY

-480 MISPLVPIYNS
+480 MISPLVPVYDDN
-491 DETYGYGLT
+491 EKYGFGLT

-514 AHYKSEV
+514 AYYKSSV
-521 DKKYHTTANVALT
+521 TRKYHTTANVALT

-576 SETRAYWEEQV
+576 SETRAYWEEQLW
-587 FENVLSFNKEFG
+587 ENVLSFNKQFG
-599 RHSVNAMAGASVT
+599 KHGVNAMFGT
-612 SHRYNWSSVAVEGKT
+612 SMTSRKYNWSSVAVEGKT
-627 TVYNVENGSLVTS
+627 IVYKVEDGQLVQS

-658 GGTFSGD
+658 GGTFSGS
-665 GSKYTYNRASF
+665 GSKWVYNRASF
-676 FGRVNYNYNDRYLL
+676 FGRVNYNFNDRYLF
-690 QLTFR
+690 QFTFR

-701 FGADSRW
+701 FGSDSRW

-723 SFFPKNTVVSN
+723 PFYPKGGVVSN

-748 ALGNYDFL
+748 ALGYYDFL

-764 LYQGYVQGSGS
+764 LFQGYVQGSGS
-775 TAWPGSIARA
+775 SAWSGSIARA

-806 LFGNHLNGNINYYI
+806 LFNNRLNGNINYYI
-820 NETRDLLITRTL
+820 NETRDLLITRSL
-832 APSAGLTNPTLNV
+832 APSAGLSNPVLNV
-845 GKMRNQGVELEIN
+845 GKMRNQGVELELNWNDNISDFN
-858 YNNNVG
+858 YT
-864 DFDYNVGFNLSTV
+864 VGFNLSTV
-877 KNKIVEL
+877 KNKVVEL
-884 ADEDQVLYG
+884 ANAEQTIYG

-903 PTQTRVGKPI
+903 PTQTKVGKPI
-913 GSFYLYKA
+913 GSFYLYQA
-921 AGIFQSDEE
+921 DGIFQTKDEINR
-930 AAAHVNADGERLQ
+930 HVNSKGELLQ
-943 PNAKAGDIRFID
+943 PDAQPGDIRFID

-960 TIDDDDKVYCGS
+960 YIDEDDKVYCGS

-982 LGASYRGFDF
+982 LSANWRGFDF
-992 SMVIGGSFGHKIYNA
+992 SAVISGSFGFKIYNA
-1007 NRYFYEGMNSASNFL
+1007 NRYLYEGMNSASNFL
-1022 ASTLNAW
+1022 ATTLNAW
-1029 TPTNTATDIPRA
+1029 TPTNTSTDIPRA

-1058 NGDFVRCRQ
+1058 NGDFVRLRQ
-1067 IQLGYALP
+1067 AQLGYTLP
-1075 TQLVK
+1075 ASLSK
-1080 KVYCDRIRFYVSAEN
+1080 AIYCERIRFYVSGEN

-1102 SGVNPEFSRSSVL
+1102 SGANPEFSRSSVL

-1133 AQITF
+1133 AQVTF

>member
-1 MNGHR
+1 MSGHY
-6 TCEPLQLLQSI
+6 
-17 RLRATLV
+17 RLRIMALT
-24 VLMLSLSVVTM
+24 LMLVFTAIGTF
-35 AQQKVSVR
+35 AQQKVTIDVK
-43 VTNATLKRV
+43 NATLKQV
-52 FQVIES
+52 FSVIEK

-67 SDVIDNR
+67 TNIIDNR
-74 GDITINKQKVPVGTV
+74 SDITLKKEAAAVATV
-89 LDAALKGRPLQ
+89 LDEALKGRPLE
-100 YQIVSDKSI
+100 YSIVSAKSI
-109 VITDRQ
+109 VISSKQTKQ
-115 QQRKAATQQTVA
+115 NKAQGAKQTVR
-127 AGKVSGTVKDDNGEP
+127 GTVKDDMGEP
-142 VMGATVAVVGSDEL
+142 VMGATVSVVGSDGL
-156 AITDMDGHFSIAAP
+156 AVTDIDGKFTIEAP

-177 SYLGFLDRQVKAAD
+177 SYLGFVDREVKADD
-191 NMDVRMT
+191 NVKVLMK
-198 EDTQS
+198 EDTQA
-203 LNEIVVV
+203 LDELVVV

-225 SVDAKE
+225 SVDTKE
-231 LAKRTTTNPAEALQ
+231 LSKRTTTNAAEALQ
-245 GKVAGVNITRSG
+245 GKVAGVNITKSG

-263 ISVKIRG
+263 VSVKIRG

-288 DINSV
+288 DINSL
-293 NPQDIETMEILKDGA
+293 NPQDIESMEILKDGA

-319 GVIIVQTKNGKKG
+319 GVIIITTKNGKKG
-332 DVKVDFSTYLSFTH
+332 DVKVDFSTYLSFTT
-346 VAKDLEMLDADGYK
+346 VAKDLDMLDAEGYK
-360 TVHKAMYEN
+360 TLHKAMYEN
-369 YKSQYGSYPNS
+369 YNAQYGKYPNGN
-380 SLPAYVTKDTGVD
+380 LPAYVTKNTGVN
-393 TDWQDATQRSG
+393 TDWQDVTQRNG
-404 LAQNYM
+404 LSQSYM
-410 VSVRGGGDHAQYSVS
+410 ISVRGGADKAQYSVS
-425 YNHSDE
+425 YNHADE
-431 KGIFIGNDYRHDIA
+431 KGIFIGNDHRHDIA

-458 DANMSFKY
+458 DANMDFKY

-480 MISPLVPIYNS
+480 MISPLVPVYDDN
-491 DETYGYGLT
+491 EKYGFGLT

-514 AHYKSEV
+514 AYYKSSV
-521 DKKYHTTANVALT
+521 TRKYHTTANVALT

-576 SETRAYWEEQV
+576 SETRAYWEEQLW
-587 FENVLSFNKEFG
+587 ENVLSFNKQFG
-599 RHSVNAMAGASVT
+599 KHGVNAMFGT
-612 SHRYNWSSVAVEGKT
+612 SMTSRKYNWSSVAVEGKT
-627 TVYNVENGSLVTS
+627 ILYKVEDGQLVQS

-658 GGTFSGD
+658 GGTFSGS
-665 GSKYTYNRASF
+665 GSKWVYNRASF
-676 FGRVNYNYNDRYLL
+676 FGRVNYNFNDRYLF
-690 QLTFR
+690 QFTFR

-701 FGADSRW
+701 FGSDSRW

-723 SFFPKNTVVSN
+723 PFFPKGGVVSN

-748 ALGNYDFL
+748 ALGYYDFL

-775 TAWPGSIARA
+775 SAWSGSIARA

-806 LFGNHLNGNINYYI
+806 LFNNRLNGNINYYI
-820 NETRDLLITRTL
+820 NETRDLLITRSL
-832 APSAGLTNPTLNV
+832 APSAGLSNPVLNV
-845 GKMRNQGVELEIN
+845 GKMRNQGVELELNWNDNISDFN
-858 YNNNVG
+858 YT
-864 DFDYNVGFNLSTV
+864 VGFNLSTV
-877 KNKIVEL
+877 KNKVVEL
-884 ADEDQVLYG
+884 ANAEQTIYG

-903 PTQTRVGKPI
+903 PTQTKVGKPI
-913 GSFYLYKA
+913 GSFYLYQA
-921 AGIFQSDEE
+921 DGIFQTKDEINR
-930 AAAHVNADGERLQ
+930 HVNSKGELLQ
-943 PNAKAGDIRFID
+943 PDAQPGDIRFID

-960 TIDDDDKVYCGS
+960 YIDEDDKVYCGS

-982 LGASYRGFDF
+982 LSANWRGFDF
-992 SMVIGGSFGHKIYNA
+992 SAVISGSFGFKIYNA
-1007 NRYFYEGMNSASNFL
+1007 NRYLYEGMNSASNFL
-1022 ASTLNAW
+1022 ATTLNAW
-1029 TPTNTATDIPRA
+1029 TPTNTSTDIPRA

-1058 NGDFVRCRQ
+1058 NGDFVRLRQ
-1067 IQLGYALP
+1067 AQLGYTLP
-1075 TQLVK
+1075 ASLSK
-1080 KVYCDRIRFYVSAEN
+1080 AIYCERIRFYVSGEN

-1102 SGVNPEFSRSSVL
+1102 SGANPEFSRSSVL

-1133 AQITF
+1133 AQVTF

>member
-1 MNGHR
+1 MSGHY
-6 TCEPLQLLQSI
+6 
-17 RLRATLV
+17 RLRIVALT
-24 VLMLSLSVVTM
+24 LMLVFTAIGTF
-35 AQQKVSVR
+35 AQQKVTIDVK
-43 VTNATLKRV
+43 NATLKQV
-52 FQVIES
+52 FSVIEK

-67 SDVIDNR
+67 TNIIDNR
-74 GDITINKQKVPVGTV
+74 SDITLKKEAAAVATV
-89 LDAALKGRPLQ
+89 LDEALKGRPLE
-100 YQIVSDKSI
+100 YSIVSAKSI
-109 VITDRQ
+109 VISSKQTKQ
-115 QQRKAATQQTVA
+115 NKAQGAKQTVR
-127 AGKVSGTVKDDNGEP
+127 GTVKDDMGEP
-142 VMGATVAVVGSDEL
+142 VMGATVSVVGSDGL
-156 AITDMDGHFSIAAP
+156 AVTDIDGKFTIEAP

-177 SYLGFLDRQVKAAD
+177 SYLGFVDREVKADD
-191 NMDVRMT
+191 NVKVLMK
-198 EDTQS
+198 EDTQA
-203 LNEIVVV
+203 LDELVVV

-225 SVDAKE
+225 SVDTKE
-231 LAKRTTTNPAEALQ
+231 LSKRTTTNAAEALQ
-245 GKVAGVNITRSG
+245 GKVAGVNITKSG

-263 ISVKIRG
+263 VSVKIRG

-288 DINSV
+288 DINSL
-293 NPQDIETMEILKDGA
+293 NPQDIESMEILKDGA

-319 GVIIVQTKNGKKG
+319 GVIIITTKNGKKG
-332 DVKVDFSTYLSFTH
+332 DVKVDFSTYLSFTT
-346 VAKDLEMLDADGYK
+346 VAKDLDMLDAEGYK
-360 TVHKAMYEN
+360 TLHKAMYEN
-369 YKSQYGSYPNS
+369 YNAQYGKYPNGN
-380 SLPAYVTKDTGVD
+380 LPAYVTKNTGVN
-393 TDWQDATQRSG
+393 TDWQDVTQRNG
-404 LAQNYM
+404 LSQSYM
-410 VSVRGGGDHAQYSVS
+410 ISVRGGADKAQYSVS
-425 YNHSDE
+425 YNHADE
-431 KGIFIGNDYRHDIA
+431 KGIFTGNDHRHDIA

-458 DANMSFKY
+458 DANMDFKY

-480 MISPLVPIYNS
+480 MISPLVPVYDDN
-491 DETYGYGLT
+491 EKYGFGLT

-514 AHYKSEV
+514 AYYKSSV
-521 DKKYHTTANVALT
+521 TRKYHTTANVALT

-576 SETRAYWEEQV
+576 SETRAYWEEQLW
-587 FENVLSFNKEFG
+587 ENVLSFNKQFG
-599 RHSVNAMAGASVT
+599 KHGVNAMFGT
-612 SHRYNWSSVAVEGKT
+612 SMTSRKYNWSSVAVEGKT
-627 TVYNVENGSLVTS
+627 IVYKVEDGQLVQS

-658 GGTFSGD
+658 GGTFSGS
-665 GSKYTYNRASF
+665 GSKWVYNRASF
-676 FGRVNYNYNDRYLL
+676 FGRVNYNFNDRYLF
-690 QLTFR
+690 QFTFR

-701 FGADSRW
+701 FGSDSRW

-723 SFFPKNTVVSN
+723 PFFPKGGVVSN

-748 ALGNYDFL
+748 ALGYYDFL

-775 TAWPGSIARA
+775 SAWSGSIARA

-806 LFGNHLNGNINYYI
+806 LFNNRLNGNINYYI
-820 NETRDLLITRTL
+820 NETRDLLITRSL
-832 APSAGLTNPTLNV
+832 APSAGLSNPVLNV
-845 GKMRNQGVELEIN
+845 GKMRNQGVELELNWNDNISDFN
-858 YNNNVG
+858 YT
-864 DFDYNVGFNLSTV
+864 VGFNLSTV
-877 KNKIVEL
+877 KNKVVEL
-884 ADEDQVLYG
+884 ANAEQTIYG

-903 PTQTRVGKPI
+903 PTQTKVGKPI
-913 GSFYLYKA
+913 GSFYLYQA
-921 AGIFQSDEE
+921 DGIFQTKDEINR
-930 AAAHVNADGERLQ
+930 HVNSKGELLQ
-943 PNAKAGDIRFID
+943 PDAQPGDIRFID

-960 TIDDDDKVYCGS
+960 YIDEDDKVYCGS

-982 LGASYRGFDF
+982 LSANWRGFDF
-992 SMVIGGSFGHKIYNA
+992 SAVISGSFGFKIYNA
-1007 NRYFYEGMNSASNFL
+1007 NRYLYEGMNSASNFL
-1022 ASTLNAW
+1022 ATTLNAW
-1029 TPTNTATDIPRA
+1029 TPTNTSTDIPRA

-1058 NGDFVRCRQ
+1058 NGDFVRLRQ
-1067 IQLGYALP
+1067 AQLGYTLP
-1075 TQLVK
+1075 ASLSK
-1080 KVYCDRIRFYVSAEN
+1080 AIYCERIRFYVSGEN

-1102 SGVNPEFSRSSVL
+1102 SGANPEFSRSSVL

-1133 AQITF
+1133 AQVTF

>member
-1 MNGHR
+1 MSGHY
-6 TCEPLQLLQSI
+6 
-17 RLRATLV
+17 RLRIMALT
-24 VLMLSLSVVTM
+24 LMLVFTAIGTF
-35 AQQKVSVR
+35 AQQKVTIDVK
-43 VTNATLKRV
+43 NATLKQV
-52 FQVIES
+52 FSVIEK

-67 SDVIDNR
+67 TNIIDSR
-74 GDITINKQKVPVGTV
+74 SDITLKKEAAAVATV
-89 LDAALKGRPLQ
+89 LDEALKGRPLE
-100 YQIVSDKSI
+100 YSIVSAKSI
-109 VITDRQ
+109 VISSKQTKQ
-115 QQRKAATQQTVA
+115 NKAQGAKQTVR
-127 AGKVSGTVKDDNGEP
+127 GTVKDDMGEP
-142 VMGATVAVVGSDEL
+142 VMGATVSVVGSDGL
-156 AITDMDGHFSIAAP
+156 AVTDIDGKFTIEAP

-177 SYLGFLDRQVKAAD
+177 SYLGFVDREVKADD
-191 NMDVRMT
+191 NVKVLMK
-198 EDTQS
+198 EDTQA
-203 LNEIVVV
+203 LDELVVV

-225 SVDAKE
+225 SVDTKE
-231 LAKRTTTNPAEALQ
+231 LSKRTTTNAAEALQ
-245 GKVAGVNITRSG
+245 GKVAGVNITKSG

-263 ISVKIRG
+263 VSVKIRG

-288 DINSV
+288 DINSL
-293 NPQDIETMEILKDGA
+293 NPQDIESMEILKDGA

-319 GVIIVQTKNGKKG
+319 GVIIITTKNGKKG
-332 DVKVDFSTYLSFTH
+332 DVKVDFSTYLSFTT
-346 VAKDLEMLDADGYK
+346 VAKDLDMLDAEGYK

-369 YKSQYGSYPNS
+369 YNAQYGKYPNGN
-380 SLPAYVTKDTGVD
+380 LPAYVTKNTGVN
-393 TDWQDATQRSG
+393 TDWQDVTQRNG
-404 LAQNYM
+404 LSQSYM
-410 VSVRGGGDHAQYSVS
+410 ISVRGGADKAQYSVS
-425 YNHSDE
+425 YNHADE
-431 KGIFIGNDYRHDIA
+431 KGIFIGNDHRHDIA

-458 DANMSFKY
+458 DANMDFKY

-480 MISPLVPIYNS
+480 MISPLVPVYDDN
-491 DETYGYGLT
+491 EKYGFGLT

-514 AHYKSEV
+514 AYYKSSV
-521 DKKYHTTANVALT
+521 TRKYHTTANVALT

-576 SETRAYWEEQV
+576 SETRAYWEEQLW
-587 FENVLSFNKEFG
+587 ENVLSFNKQFG
-599 RHSVNAMAGASVT
+599 KHGVNAMFGT
-612 SHRYNWSSVAVEGKT
+612 SMTSRKYNWSSVAVEGKT
-627 TVYNVENGSLVTS
+627 IVYKVEDGQLVQS

-658 GGTFSGD
+658 GGTFSGS
-665 GSKYTYNRASF
+665 GSKWVYNRASF
-676 FGRVNYNYNDRYLL
+676 FGRVNYNFNDRYLF
-690 QLTFR
+690 QFTFR

-701 FGADSRW
+701 FGSDSRW

-723 SFFPKNTVVSN
+723 PFYPKGGVVSN

-748 ALGNYDFL
+748 ALGYYDFL

-764 LYQGYVQGSGS
+764 LFQGYVQGSGS
-775 TAWPGSIARA
+775 SAWSGSIARA

-806 LFGNHLNGNINYYI
+806 LFNNRLNGNINYYI
-820 NETRDLLITRTL
+820 NETRDLLITRSL
-832 APSAGLTNPTLNV
+832 APSAGLSNPVLNV
-845 GKMRNQGVELEIN
+845 GKMRNQGVELELNWNDNISDFN
-858 YNNNVG
+858 YT
-864 DFDYNVGFNLSTV
+864 VGFNLSTV
-877 KNKIVEL
+877 KNKVVEL
-884 ADEDQVLYG
+884 ANAEQTIYG

-903 PTQTRVGKPI
+903 PTQTKVGKPI
-913 GSFYLYKA
+913 GSFYLYQA
-921 AGIFQSDEE
+921 DGIFQTKDEINR
-930 AAAHVNADGERLQ
+930 HVNSKGELLQ
-943 PNAKAGDIRFID
+943 PDAQPGDIRFID

-960 TIDDDDKVYCGS
+960 YIDEDDKVYCGS

-982 LGASYRGFDF
+982 LSANWRGFDF
-992 SMVIGGSFGHKIYNA
+992 SAVISGSFGFKIYNA
-1007 NRYFYEGMNSASNFL
+1007 NRYLYEGMNSASNFL
-1022 ASTLNAW
+1022 ATTLNAW
-1029 TPTNTATDIPRA
+1029 TPTNTSTDIPRA

-1058 NGDFVRCRQ
+1058 NGDFVRLRQ
-1067 IQLGYALP
+1067 AQLGYTLP
-1075 TQLVK
+1075 ASLSK
-1080 KVYCDRIRFYVSAEN
+1080 AIYCERIRFYVSGEN

-1102 SGVNPEFSRSSVL
+1102 SGANPEFSRSSVL

-1133 AQITF
+1133 AQVTF

>member
-1 MNGHR
+1 MSGHY
-6 TCEPLQLLQSI
+6 
-17 RLRATLV
+17 RLRIMALT
-24 VLMLSLSVVTM
+24 LMLVFTAIGTF
-35 AQQKVSVR
+35 AQQKVTIDVK
-43 VTNATLKRV
+43 NATLKQV
-52 FQVIES
+52 FSVIEK

-67 SDVIDNR
+67 TNIIDNR
-74 GDITINKQKVPVGTV
+74 SDITLKKEAAAVATV
-89 LDAALKGRPLQ
+89 LDEALKGRPLE
-100 YQIVSDKSI
+100 YSIVSAKSI
-109 VITDRQ
+109 VISSKQTKQ
-115 QQRKAATQQTVA
+115 NKAQGAKQTVR
-127 AGKVSGTVKDDNGEP
+127 GTVKDDMGEP
-142 VMGATVAVVGSDEL
+142 VMGATVSVVGSDGL
-156 AITDMDGHFSIAAP
+156 AVTDIDGKFTIEAP

-177 SYLGFLDRQVKAAD
+177 SYLGFVDREVKADD
-191 NMDVRMT
+191 NVKVLMK
-198 EDTQS
+198 EDTQA
-203 LNEIVVV
+203 LDELVVV

-225 SVDAKE
+225 SVDTKE
-231 LAKRTTTNPAEALQ
+231 LSKRTTTNAAEALQ
-245 GKVAGVNITRSG
+245 GKVAGVNITKSG

-263 ISVKIRG
+263 VSVKIRG

-288 DINSV
+288 DINSL
-293 NPQDIETMEILKDGA
+293 NPQDIESMEILKDGA

-319 GVIIVQTKNGKKG
+319 GVIIITTKNGKKG
-332 DVKVDFSTYLSFTH
+332 DVKVDFSTYLSFTT
-346 VAKDLEMLDADGYK
+346 VAKDLDMLDAEGYK
-360 TVHKAMYEN
+360 TLHKAMYEN
-369 YKSQYGSYPNS
+369 YNAQYGKYPNGN
-380 SLPAYVTKDTGVD
+380 LPAYVTKNTGVN
-393 TDWQDATQRSG
+393 TDWQDVTQRNG
-404 LAQNYM
+404 LSQSYM
-410 VSVRGGGDHAQYSVS
+410 ISVRGGADKAQYSVS
-425 YNHSDE
+425 YNHADE
-431 KGIFIGNDYRHDIA
+431 KGIFIGNDHRHDIA

-458 DANMSFKY
+458 DANMDFKY

-480 MISPLVPIYNS
+480 MISPLVPVYDDN
-491 DETYGYGLT
+491 EKYGFGLT

-514 AHYKSEV
+514 AYYKSSV
-521 DKKYHTTANVALT
+521 TRKYHTTANVALT

-576 SETRAYWEEQV
+576 SETRAYWEEQLW
-587 FENVLSFNKEFG
+587 ENVLSFNKQFG
-599 RHSVNAMAGASVT
+599 KHGVNAMFGT
-612 SHRYNWSSVAVEGKT
+612 SMTSRKYNWSSVAVEGKT
-627 TVYNVENGSLVTS
+627 IVYKVEDGQLVQS

-658 GGTFSGD
+658 GGTFSGS
-665 GSKYTYNRASF
+665 GSKWVYNRASF
-676 FGRVNYNYNDRYLL
+676 FGRVNYNFNDRYLF
-690 QLTFR
+690 QFTFR

-701 FGADSRW
+701 FGSDSRW

-723 SFFPKNTVVSN
+723 PFFPKGGVVSN

-748 ALGNYDFL
+748 ALGYYDFL

-775 TAWPGSIARA
+775 SAWSGSIARS

-806 LFGNHLNGNINYYI
+806 LFNNRLNGNINYYI
-820 NETRDLLITRTL
+820 NETRDLLITRSL
-832 APSAGLTNPTLNV
+832 APSAGLSNPVLNV
-845 GKMRNQGVELEIN
+845 GKMRNQGVELELNWNDNISDFN
-858 YNNNVG
+858 YT
-864 DFDYNVGFNLSTV
+864 VGFNLSTV
-877 KNKIVEL
+877 KNKVVEL
-884 ADEDQVLYG
+884 ANAEQTIYG

-903 PTQTRVGKPI
+903 PTQTKVGKPI
-913 GSFYLYKA
+913 GSFYLYQA
-921 AGIFQSDEE
+921 DGIFQTKDEINR
-930 AAAHVNADGERLQ
+930 HVNSKGELLQ
-943 PNAKAGDIRFID
+943 PDAQPGDIRFID

-960 TIDDDDKVYCGS
+960 YIDEDDKVYCGS

-982 LGASYRGFDF
+982 LSANWRGFDF
-992 SMVIGGSFGHKIYNA
+992 SAVISGSFGFKIYNA
-1007 NRYFYEGMNSASNFL
+1007 NRYLYEGMNSASNFL
-1022 ASTLNAW
+1022 ATTLNAW
-1029 TPTNTATDIPRA
+1029 TPTNTSTDIPRA

-1058 NGDFVRCRQ
+1058 NGDFVRLRQ
-1067 IQLGYALP
+1067 AQLGYTLP
-1075 TQLVK
+1075 ASLSK
-1080 KVYCDRIRFYVSAEN
+1080 AIYCERIRFYVSGEN

-1102 SGVNPEFSRSSVL
+1102 SGANPEFSRSSVL

-1133 AQITF
+1133 AQVTF

>member
-1 MNGHR
+1 MSGHY
-6 TCEPLQLLQSI
+6 
-17 RLRATLV
+17 RLRIVALT
-24 VLMLSLSVVTM
+24 LMLVFTAIGTF
-35 AQQKVSVR
+35 AQQKVTIDVK
-43 VTNATLKRV
+43 NATLKQV
-52 FQVIES
+52 FSVIEK

-67 SDVIDNR
+67 TNIIDNR
-74 GDITINKQKVPVGTV
+74 SDITLKKEAAAVATV
-89 LDAALKGRPLQ
+89 LDEALKGRPLE
-100 YQIVSDKSI
+100 YSIVSAKSI
-109 VITDRQ
+109 VISSKQTKQ
-115 QQRKAATQQTVA
+115 NKAQGAKQTVR
-127 AGKVSGTVKDDNGEP
+127 GTVKDDMGEP
-142 VMGATVAVVGSDEL
+142 VMGATVSVVGSDGL
-156 AITDMDGHFSIAAP
+156 AVTDIDGKFTIEAP

-177 SYLGFLDRQVKAAD
+177 SYLGFVDREVKADD
-191 NMDVRMT
+191 NVKVLMK
-198 EDTQS
+198 EDTQA
-203 LNEIVVV
+203 LDELVVV

-225 SVDAKE
+225 SVDTKE
-231 LAKRTTTNPAEALQ
+231 LSKRTTTNAAEALQ
-245 GKVAGVNITRSG
+245 GKVAGVNITKSG

-263 ISVKIRG
+263 VSVKIRG

-288 DINSV
+288 DINSL
-293 NPQDIETMEILKDGA
+293 NPQDIESMEILKDGA

-319 GVIIVQTKNGKKG
+319 GVIIITTKNGKKG
-332 DVKVDFSTYLSFTH
+332 DVKVDFSTYLSFTT
-346 VAKDLEMLDADGYK
+346 VAKDLDMLDAEGYK

-369 YKSQYGSYPNS
+369 YNAQYGKYPNGN
-380 SLPAYVTKDTGVD
+380 LPAYVTKNTGVN
-393 TDWQDATQRSG
+393 TDWQDVTQRNG
-404 LAQNYM
+404 LSQSYM
-410 VSVRGGGDHAQYSVS
+410 ISVRGGADKAQYSVS
-425 YNHSDE
+425 YNHADE
-431 KGIFIGNDYRHDIA
+431 KGIFTGNDHRHDIA

-458 DANMSFKY
+458 DANMDFKY

-480 MISPLVPIYNS
+480 MISPLVPVYDDN
-491 DETYGYGLT
+491 EKYGFGLT

-514 AHYKSEV
+514 AYYKSSV
-521 DKKYHTTANVALT
+521 TRKYHTTANVALT

-576 SETRAYWEEQV
+576 SETRAYWEEQLW
-587 FENVLSFNKEFG
+587 ENVLSFNKQFG
-599 RHSVNAMAGASVT
+599 KHGVNAMFGT
-612 SHRYNWSSVAVEGKT
+612 SMTSRKYNWSSVAVEGKT
-627 TVYNVENGSLVTS
+627 IVYKVEDGQLVQS

-658 GGTFSGD
+658 GGTFSGS
-665 GSKYTYNRASF
+665 GSKWVYNRASF
-676 FGRVNYNYNDRYLL
+676 FGRVNYNFNDRYLF
-690 QLTFR
+690 QFTFR

-701 FGADSRW
+701 FGSDSRW

-723 SFFPKNTVVSN
+723 PFYPKGGVVSN

-748 ALGNYDFL
+748 ALGYYDFL

-764 LYQGYVQGSGS
+764 LFQGYVQGSGS
-775 TAWPGSIARA
+775 SAWSGSIARA

-806 LFGNHLNGNINYYI
+806 LFNNRLNGNINYYI
-820 NETRDLLITRTL
+820 NETRDLLITRSL
-832 APSAGLTNPTLNV
+832 APSAGLSNPVLNV
-845 GKMRNQGVELEIN
+845 GKMRNQGVELELNWNDNISDFN
-858 YNNNVG
+858 YT
-864 DFDYNVGFNLSTV
+864 VGFNLSTV
-877 KNKIVEL
+877 KNKVVEL
-884 ADEDQVLYG
+884 ANAEQTIYG

-903 PTQTRVGKPI
+903 PTQTKVGKPI
-913 GSFYLYKA
+913 GSFYLYQA
-921 AGIFQSDEE
+921 DGIFQTKDEINR
-930 AAAHVNADGERLQ
+930 HVNSKGELLQ
-943 PNAKAGDIRFID
+943 PDAQPGDIRFID

-960 TIDDDDKVYCGS
+960 YIDEDDKVYCGS

-982 LGASYRGFDF
+982 LSANWRGFDF
-992 SMVIGGSFGHKIYNA
+992 SAVISGSFGFKIYNA
-1007 NRYFYEGMNSASNFL
+1007 NRYLYEGMNSASNFL
-1022 ASTLNAW
+1022 ATTLNAW
-1029 TPTNTATDIPRA
+1029 TPTNTSTDIPRA

-1058 NGDFVRCRQ
+1058 NGDFVRLRQ
-1067 IQLGYALP
+1067 AQLGYTLP
-1075 TQLVK
+1075 ASLSK
-1080 KVYCDRIRFYVSAEN
+1080 AIYCERIRFYVSGEN

-1102 SGVNPEFSRSSVL
+1102 SGANPEFSRSSVL

-1133 AQITF
+1133 AQVTF